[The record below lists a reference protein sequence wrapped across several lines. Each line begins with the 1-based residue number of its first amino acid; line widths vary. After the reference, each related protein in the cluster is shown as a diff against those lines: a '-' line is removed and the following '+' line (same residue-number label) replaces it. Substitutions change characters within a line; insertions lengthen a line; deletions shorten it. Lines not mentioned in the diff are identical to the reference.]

1 MVTPTITFRVP
12 ADQQTA
18 VREIVNAVKSD
29 QELGRAVLQM
39 VREQKS
45 RGSANT
51 GMFHDCDQA
60 LLFLAGQ
67 LQHAHRP
74 EAIFLFGSRARGEA
88 RPESDFD
95 LLLVMPDERP
105 LDWFSAAAPIAGSGI
120 AADVTTCRLSN
131 FEAQRTVSGT
141 LAHAAD
147 RDGHLLRARID
158 GPYWERYRMQ
168 FGQP

>member
-12 ADQQTA
+12 ADQQIA
-18 VREIVNAVKSD
+18 VREVVNAVKSD
-29 QELGRAVLQM
+29 RKLARAVLEL
-39 VREQKS
+39 VRNRKS
-45 RGSANT
+45 GKSANT

-120 AADVTTCRLSN
+120 AADVATCRLSN
-131 FEAQRTVSGT
+131 FEAQRTISGT
-141 LAHAAD
+141 LAHTAD
-147 RDGHLLRARID
+147 RDGRLLRARID

-168 FGQP
+168 FDQS